1 METALTT
8 GKPEIM
14 TDFSGNIS
22 ITFRVDKQSAQAAR
36 GLANKLHGMKDKLV
50 VTIKEYRNRRSL
62 SANAYMWELL
72 SQIAQAIGSDKD
84 AVYLEMLRRY
94 GKFTY
99 AVVRPDAAEE
109 LKRHWR
115 TADELE
121 EVSVNGKKGRTAPAV
136 LRQLDVRHKG
146 NERPARRDRERVP
159 RAGYRAGHENEG
171 AFKRWLK
178 LFCRVTKN
186 ATSHKAHPACTN
198 TIYSAA
204 QTGAGASAT
213 ACGCGCGLTGTI
225 CPAMACITTRSW
237 RAVSS
242 GRRRRRPCRNT
253 AGRRSSLLR
262 YLGGVIYEYKGH
274 IFSYM

>member
-36 GLANKLHGMKDKLV
+36 GLANKLHGMKDKLI

-72 SQIAQAIGSDKD
+72 SQIAQSIGSDKD

-99 AVVRPDAAEE
+99 AVVRPVAAEE
-109 LKRHWR
+109 LKRRWR

-121 EVSVNGKKGRTAPAV
+121 EVSVNGKKGVQLRLYFGSSTYDTKEMCV
-136 LRQLDVRHKG
+136 LLDGIVS
-146 NERPARRDRERVP
+146 ECRELGIEPDMKMKV
-159 RAGYRAGHENEG
+159 
-171 AFKRWLK
+171 
-178 LFCRVTKN
+178 
-186 ATSHKAHPACTN
+186 
-198 TIYSAA
+198 
-204 QTGAGASAT
+204 
-213 ACGCGCGLTGTI
+213 
-225 CPAMACITTRSW
+225 
-237 RAVSS
+237 
-242 GRRRRRPCRNT
+242 
-253 AGRRSSLLR
+253 LLEDGSD
-262 YLGGVIYEYKGH
+262 YFAE
-274 IFSYM
+274 

>member
-22 ITFRVDKQSAQAAR
+22 ITFRVDRESAQAAR
-36 GLANKLHGMKDKLV
+36 GLANKLHGMKDKHI

-72 SQIAQAIGSDKD
+72 SQIAQSIGSDKD

-121 EVSVNGKKGRTAPAV
+121 EVSVNGKKGVQLRLYYGSSTYDTKEMSV
-136 LRQLDVRHKG
+136 LLDGIVS
-146 NERPARRDRERVP
+146 ECRELGIEPDMKMKV
-159 RAGYRAGHENEG
+159 
-171 AFKRWLK
+171 
-178 LFCRVTKN
+178 
-186 ATSHKAHPACTN
+186 
-198 TIYSAA
+198 
-204 QTGAGASAT
+204 
-213 ACGCGCGLTGTI
+213 
-225 CPAMACITTRSW
+225 
-237 RAVSS
+237 
-242 GRRRRRPCRNT
+242 
-253 AGRRSSLLR
+253 LLSDGSN
-262 YLGGVIYEYKGH
+262 YFAE
-274 IFSYM
+274 